1 MLLSSLQSRRKFSRR
16 EMHGSFACF
25 PPAPA
30 TRDLCIACFR
40 RSNRAGSLA
49 GEKCM
54 GPSLASLPRLR
65 RRTYALLLS
74 SLQSRRKFSRR
85 EMHGSFACFPPAPA
99 TKDLCIACFHRSNR
113 AESLAGEECTGPS
126 LASLPLREGLA
137 TRDLCIAFVAPSR
150 RKFNRRGMHGSFAC
164 FPPAPRDGRPRSG

>member
-85 EMHGSFACFPPAPA
+85 EMHGSFLASLPRLA
-99 TKDLCIACFHRSNR
+99 TKDLCIACFYRSDG
-113 AESLAGEECTGPS
+113 AGSLTGEKCMGPS
-126 LASLPLREGLA
+126 LASLPLRGTEGRAQDDMCVVITTTEL
-137 TRDLCIAFVAPSR
+137 PSKLHR
-150 RKFNRRGMHGSFAC
+150 HL
-164 FPPAPRDGRPRSG
+164 RSGRYVGTGRG